1 MSEAVFNST
10 ESRFRFIANP
20 DSDSLANR
28 TVWIRGRGRVWRH
41 YCLFTLA
48 TLVWRHSTAKHF
60 RFRWWIRLKTGFAN
74 SDSCTEWTVSL
85 NRIPVRQIEYG
96 LSVTNFVYTF
106 TYREISREI
115 GISQSMNL
123 PLCLYA
129 AVSAVRM
136 FHWRMHSRWVT
147 YSFFLICTRWTRT
160 VFRHWRLLISV
171 SPSVLAFYAMRLKK
185 RNHFSLI
192 NIC

>member
-1 MSEAVFNST
+1 M
-10 ESRFRFIANP
+10 ANP
-20 DSDSLANR
+20 DSDSLANW

-48 TLVWRHSTAKHF
+48 MLVWRHSTAKHF
-60 RFRWWIRLKTGFAN
+60 RFRWWIRAKTGFAN
-74 SDSCTEWTVSL
+74 PDPRTEWTVSL
-85 NRIPVRQIEYG
+85 NPTRIQIRQIEYG

-115 GISQSMNL
+115 EISQSMNL

-129 AVSAVRM
+129 AVSAVRL
-136 FHWRMHSRWVT
+136 FHLRVHSRWVT
-147 YSFFLICTRWTRT
+147 YSFFLIYTRWTRT
-160 VFRHWRLLISV
+160 VFRHWCLLISV

-185 RNHFSLI
+185 RNHFSLM